1 MCSYKITPLQADF
14 YSCPA
19 LHHSMA
25 FFFFIITLS
34 FSLQIQAK
42 DSQFTTTNVYHE
54 LDQNSPIKNLI
65 PNSKYLPKVTNFV
78 EPSGNNDY
86 YYTNNNQQQMD
97 KGYTTTST
105 STSNPTN
112 TKDYPYKNGGKSH
125 DYNNRYMLSE
135 EHENFR
141 TYHGNEDDY
150 NDEEEPHMP

>member
-1 MCSYKITPLQADF
+1 
-14 YSCPA
+14 
-19 LHHSMA
+19 MA
-25 FFFFIITLS
+25 IFSFFFVLISLLS
-34 FSLQIQAK
+34 SLQIQAR
-42 DSQFTTTNVYHE
+42 DSQFY
-54 LDQNSPIKNLI
+54 NSNLI
-65 PNSKYLPKVTNFV
+65 PNNKYLPKVTNFV